1 MHGKEFV
8 NDMITTYF
16 TLVTLI
22 TVVMFVLGT
31 HFIPNAEFG
40 YEGFA
45 TPLIYAVYGSLPNIV
60 MYSKK
65 ELTVKE
71 VLVRKV
77 IQLVLIEV
85 IILVM
90 VLPGIGDY
98 MEHMD
103 IVISLVICV
112 FIIYILTHFIE
123 WFQNYRTAKNMTEE
137 LLTFQQNHK

>member
-103 IVISLVICV
+103 IVISLVISV
-112 FIIYILTHFIE
+112 FIIYILSHFIE

>member
-103 IVISLVICV
+103 IVISLVISV

>member
-45 TPLIYAVYGSLPNIV
+45 TPLIYAVYGYLPNIV

-103 IVISLVICV
+103 IVISLVISV